1 MNSFGRWI
9 FLVAFV
15 LITILLV
22 NKGIELWSIGTNVDG
37 AGIGI
42 NFLGI
47 EINDRVSEENIPSY
61 ACGFFITSA
70 FTLLASIIALKVK
83 RNRAA
88 GSTRR

>member
-9 FLVAFV
+9 FSVAFV

-22 NKGIELWSIGTNVDG
+22 NKGIELWSLGTNVDG

-42 NFLGI
+42 NFLGV
-47 EINDRVSEENIPSY
+47 EINERVSEENIPSY
-61 ACGFFITSA
+61 AFGFFLTSV

-88 GSTRR
+88 GSIRR